1 MHEHSL
7 VRDIV
12 KELQGQLERRGMT
25 SAAKVKRVVLEVG
38 ALELHS
44 AEAFRQ
50 AFAGESKGTLLET
63 AALDLTVIP
72 VGVTCPC
79 GFDGPYR
86 GEELDVHSRLPV
98 VECPDCRAI
107 VPVHGGRGVPK
118 LELVVED

>member
-12 KELQGQLERRGMT
+12 KELQGQLERRGVA
-25 SAAKVKRVVLEVG
+25 SAAKVKRVILEVG

-44 AEAFRQ
+44 GEAFRQ

-72 VGVTCPC
+72 VSVRCAC
-79 GFDGPYR
+79 GFDGPYA
-86 GEELDVHSRLPV
+86 GEDLDVHSRLPV
-98 VECPDCRAI
+98 VECPQCKAV
-107 VPVHGGRGVPK
+107 VPVQGGRGVPK
-118 LELVVED
+118 LELILED

>member
-12 KELQGQLERRGMT
+12 KELQGQLERRGVA
-25 SAAKVKRVVLEVG
+25 SAAKVKRVILEVG

-50 AFAGESKGTLLET
+50 AFAGESKGTLLES

-72 VGVTCPC
+72 VGVKCDC
-79 GFDGPYR
+79 GFDGPYA
-86 GEELDVHSRLPV
+86 GDDLDVHSRLPV
-98 VECPDCRAI
+98 VECPGCKTV
-107 VPVHGGRGVPK
+107 VPVHGGRGVPR
-118 LELVVED
+118 LEVVVEE